1 MKSNFTVLRP
11 HVGDKEYSVGDVRT
25 VNASD
30 VAHLVKAGVLE
41 PKEAEDLADE
51 NTSPDPQAS
60 PSGDGL
66 KDSNTAA
73 QQGGSSSS
81 EPKPKEPA
89 KQKQKS
95 DGKE

>member
-41 PKEAEDLADE
+41 LKKAEDLADE
-51 NTSPDPQAS
+51 NTSPDPQAA
-60 PSGDGL
+60 PPGDDL

-73 QQGGSSSS
+73 QQVGSSSG

-89 KQKQKS
+89 KQKPKS